1 MLYQLNEKEILLD
14 YIESERYE
22 AAREEAKEAAI
33 QMLKDRQFS
42 VEQIAK
48 YFSNLSVEDVKKL
61 QEELM
66 QNV

>member
-1 MLYQLNEKEILLD
+1 MLAMYDEKEILLE

-33 QMLKDRQFS
+33 QMLKDGQFS
-42 VEQIAK
+42 VERIAK

-61 QEELM
+61 QEELL

>member
-1 MLYQLNEKEILLD
+1 MLYKLDEKQILLD

-22 AAREEAKEAAI
+22 AAWEEAKEAAI
-33 QMLKDRQFS
+33 QMLKDGQFS
-42 VEQIAK
+42 VEQIVK

-61 QEELM
+61 QEELL